1 MFFGGGMGRKTSYIV
16 LIGLACIALGGIPLL
31 KLSIAKTL
39 PQLFSRIVIEIA
51 LMVGGIILFWQ
62 GMQIKNPMTGM
73 IKGTTMLGG
82 LVLAAVG
89 AIPLLIDLK
98 LLNKYLPSI
107 PVLTIPDFALQAL
120 LVFFGFY
127 LLYDAYILSRQF
139 F

>member
-1 MFFGGGMGRKTSYIV
+1 
-16 LIGLACIALGGIPLL
+16 
-31 KLSIAKTL
+31 
-39 PQLFSRIVIEIA
+39 
-51 LMVGGIILFWQ
+51 
-62 GMQIKNPMTGM
+62 M